1 MSPSRRAG
9 GPRRR
14 PPQAKARAKAPYRQ
28 RLDNRDKKP
37 RGAGQ
42 RRSPVFSSELGGDQ
56 VEGRRAVLEL
66 LDVGRRTVRRVL
78 LAEDQDPSPQLDRIE
93 QLAARLRVPVET
105 VPRSRLDAQART
117 DAPQGVVAL
126 ARPLDPVA
134 LEDLAEP
141 GRNGTAP
148 FLLVAAGITDPR
160 NLGALLRSAECAG
173 VTGVVL
179 PRHRSARVSPTV
191 AKTAAG
197 AIEHLAF
204 AVVGGV
210 PTALNDLRELGVWS
224 IGLAG
229 EAAQSLYEL
238 PLGEG
243 PVALVVGSE
252 EKGLAPLVRRR
263 CDAVAAI
270 PQHGALPSLNVG
282 VAGAVACFEVARQR
296 STLADA
302 NSDSAIRRD

>member
-1 MSPSRRAG
+1 M
-9 GPRRR
+9 
-14 PPQAKARAKAPYRQ
+14 
-28 RLDNRDKKP
+28 
-37 RGAGQ
+37 
-42 RRSPVFSSELGGDQ
+42 
-56 VEGRRAVLEL
+56 LEL
-66 LDVGRRTVRRVL
+66 LSVGRRTVRRIL

-93 QLAARLRVPVET
+93 ELAARLRVPVET
-105 VPRSRLDAQART
+105 VPRARLDKQART
-117 DAPQGVVAL
+117 DAPQGVLAL
-126 ARPLDPVA
+126 ARPLDPVP
-134 LEDLAEP
+134 LEDLAKP
-141 GRNGTAP
+141 GRKRGTTGAPAPAP

-191 AKTAAG
+191 AKSAAG
-197 AIEHLAF
+197 AIEHLPF

-210 PTALNDLRELGVWS
+210 PAALSELRDLGVWS

-229 EAAQSLYEL
+229 EAEQSLYDL

-263 CDAVAAI
+263 CDALAAI

-296 STLADA
+296 VVAQAAAT
-302 NSDSAIRRD
+302 RRD

>member
-1 MSPSRRAG
+1 MSPPPGRRARRPAPTTRRTG
-9 GPRRR
+9 RGNSGAQRSERRR
-14 PPQAKARAKAPYRQ
+14 QSSGPP
-28 RLDNRDKKP
+28 L
-37 RGAGQ
+37 G
-42 RRSPVFSSELGGDQ
+42 ELGGDQ

-66 LDVGRRTVRRVL
+66 LAVNRRSVRRIL
-78 LAEDQDPSPQLDRIE
+78 MAEDQDPSPQLDRIE
-93 QLAARLRVPVET
+93 ELAAQRRVPVEV
-105 VPRSRLDAQART
+105 VPHARLDAQART

-126 ARPLDPVA
+126 ARPLDPVS
-134 LEDLAEP
+134 LHDLCRPAADGSP
-141 GRNGTAP
+141 P

-173 VTGVVL
+173 VGGVVL
-179 PRHRSARVSPTV
+179 PRHRSARLSATV
-191 AKTAAG
+191 TKTAAG
-197 AIEHLAF
+197 AIEHLSF

-210 PTALNDLRELGVWS
+210 PTALQDLRELGVWS

-229 EAAQSLYEL
+229 EADQSLYDL
-238 PLGEG
+238 PLGDG

-263 CDAVAAI
+263 CDALAAI

-296 STLADA
+296 CV
-302 NSDSAIRRD
+302 RG

>member
-1 MSPSRRAG
+1 VSSPARRARRQPAQPPATGRSGRGNKNG
-9 GPRRR
+9 GAQAQRHDRRGR
-14 PPQAKARAKAPYRQ
+14 SSGPP
-28 RLDNRDKKP
+28 L
-37 RGAGQ
+37 G
-42 RRSPVFSSELGGDQ
+42 ELGGDQ

-66 LDVGRRTVRRVL
+66 LATNRRNVRRVL
-78 LAEDQDPSPQLDRIE
+78 MAEDQDPSPQLDRIE
-93 QLAARLRVPVET
+93 ELAAQRRVPVET
-105 VPRSRLDAQART
+105 VPRARLDTQART

-126 ARPLDPVA
+126 ARPLDPVP
-134 LEDLAEP
+134 LQDLCRPATD
-141 GRNGTAP
+141 GTPP

-173 VTGVVL
+173 VGGVVL
-179 PRHRSARVSPTV
+179 PRHRSARLSATV
-191 AKTAAG
+191 TKTAAG
-197 AIEHLAF
+197 AIEHLSF

-210 PTALNDLRELGVWS
+210 PSALQELRELGVWS

-229 EAAQSLYEL
+229 EADQSLYDL
-238 PLGEG
+238 PLGDG

-263 CDAVAAI
+263 CDALAAI

-296 STLADA
+296 AA
-302 NSDSAIRRD
+302 RG

>member
-1 MSPSRRAG
+1 MS
-9 GPRRR
+9 RR
-14 PPQAKARAKAPYRQ
+14 PPPRRGATGRAGARQGERNGGGARPGA
-28 RLDNRDKKP
+28 

-42 RRSPVFSSELGGDQ
+42 SADRRPGPRSELGGDQ

-66 LDVGRRTVRRVL
+66 LTVGRRTVRRIL

-93 QLAARLRVPVET
+93 ELAGKMRVPIET
-105 VPRSRLDAQART
+105 VPRPRLDAQART
-117 DAPQGVVAL
+117 EAPQGVLAL
-126 ARPLDPVA
+126 ARPLESVA
-134 LEDLAEP
+134 LEDLAAP
-141 GRNGTAP
+141 DRHGNAP

-179 PRHRSARVSPTV
+179 PRHRSARLSPTV
-191 AKTAAG
+191 TKTAAG
-197 AIEHLAF
+197 AIEHLPF

-210 PTALNDLRELGVWS
+210 PAALSELRDLGVWS

-229 EAAQSLYEL
+229 EAEQSLYDL
-238 PLGEG
+238 PLGDG
-243 PVALVVGSE
+243 PMALVVGSE

-270 PQHGALPSLNVG
+270 PQHGTLPSLNVG

-296 STLADA
+296 AA
-302 NSDSAIRRD
+302 RQPG

>member
-1 MSPSRRAG
+1 MKGRRPPPRGGSRRAPVRQDPRRSSG
-9 GPRRR
+9 GGGGGGGGDGQRGDRRPGPR
-14 PPQAKARAKAPYRQ
+14 
-28 RLDNRDKKP
+28 
-37 RGAGQ
+37 
-42 RRSPVFSSELGGDQ
+42 SELGGDQ

-66 LDVGRRTVRRVL
+66 LTVGRRTVRRIMLV
-78 LAEDQDPSPQLDRIE
+78 EDQDPSPQLDRIE
-93 QLAARLRVPVET
+93 ELAGRMRVPVET

-117 DAPQGVVAL
+117 ESPQGVLAL
-126 ARPLDPVA
+126 AKPLEPVS
-134 LEDLAEP
+134 LEDLAAP
-141 GRNGTAP
+141 GRRGAAP

-179 PRHRSARVSPTV
+179 PRHRSARLSPTV
-191 AKTAAG
+191 TKTAAG
-197 AIEHLAF
+197 AIEHLPF

-210 PTALNDLRELGVWS
+210 PAALSELRELGVWS

-229 EAAQSLYEL
+229 EADQSLYDL

-252 EKGLAPLVRRR
+252 EKGLAPLVRKR

-270 PQHGALPSLNVG
+270 PQHGTLPSLNVG

-296 STLADA
+296 GAGSGRKA
-302 NSDSAIRRD
+302 N